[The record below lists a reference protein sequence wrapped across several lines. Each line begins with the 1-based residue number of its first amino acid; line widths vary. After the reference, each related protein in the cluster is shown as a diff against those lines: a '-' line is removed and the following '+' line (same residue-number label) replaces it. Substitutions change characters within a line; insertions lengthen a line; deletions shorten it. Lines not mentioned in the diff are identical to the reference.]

1 MQISRKKLPDNSADY
16 WRGDHGKGQPAALRE
31 VAQAVFGCPASAGGV
46 ERDFCI
52 ADFVMPRKRGSL
64 DPAYL
69 EMELFLRAQFD
80 FIPNDVPKMTDEA
93 AAAAIPERFRNQEM
107 LDEVRVLDVD
117 PDDSYRS
124 EDDALE
130 FEEQASAACEGV

>member
-1 MQISRKKLPDNSADY
+1 M
-16 WRGDHGKGQPAALRE
+16 
-31 VAQAVFGCPASAGGV
+31 

-52 ADFVMPRKRGSL
+52 ADYVMPRKRGSL

-80 FIPNDVPKMTDEA
+80 FIPNDVPQLTDEEA
-93 AAAAIPERFRNQEM
+93 TAAIPERFRNREM
-107 LDEVRVLDVD
+107 LEEVRVMDVD
-117 PDDSYRS
+117 PDDSDES

-130 FEEQASAACEGV
+130 FEELASAAD

>member
-1 MQISRKKLPDNSADY
+1 M
-16 WRGDHGKGQPAALRE
+16 
-31 VAQAVFGCPASAGGV
+31 

-69 EMELFLRAQFD
+69 EMQLFLRAQYD
-80 FIPNDVPKMTDEA
+80 FIPNDVPKLTDEEA
-93 AAAAIPERFRNQEM
+93 TAAIPDRFRNREM
-107 LDEVRVLDVD
+107 LDEVCVLDVPEVEPED
-117 PDDSYRS
+117 RS

-130 FEEQASAACEGV
+130 WAEPESAAADT

>member
-1 MQISRKKLPDNSADY
+1 M
-16 WRGDHGKGQPAALRE
+16 ALRS

-69 EMELFLRAQFD
+69 EMHLFLRAQYD
-80 FIPNDVPKMTDEA
+80 FIPNDVPKLTDEEA
-93 AAAAIPERFRNQEM
+93 KAAIPERLRDREM
-107 LDEVRVLDVD
+107 LDEVRLMDVD
-117 PDDSYRS
+117 PVDSSDS
-124 EDDALE
+124 EDDAVE
-130 FEEQASAACEGV
+130 FVGDRGSA